1 MLADL
6 GIAAAGSVASPRTYT
21 PATAIDSVVCQLT
34 PHQRL
39 LAVISL
45 AWRAIS
51 AAPWG
56 GTTLSTS
63 PLNES
68 NSVLTVIALTSTS
81 FASWFGRY
89 SMMPLYNSFHA
100 ARKRPFFETMSSL
113 ASSRITFDFGFAV
126 LK

>member
-1 MLADL
+1 M
-6 GIAAAGSVASPRTYT
+6 

-39 LAVISL
+39 LEVISF

-51 AAPWG
+51 AAPCG
-56 GTTLSTS
+56 GTTFSTS

-68 NSVLTVIALTSTS
+68 NSVLIVMPLTSTS

-89 SMMPLYNSFHA
+89 SMMPLYRSFQA
-100 ARKRPFFETMSSL
+100 ARNRPFFDTMSSL
-113 ASSRITFDFGFAV
+113 PSSRITFDRGFAV